1 MMTVFDIANIISK
14 DKTDHSSRF
23 DTDPEFRGQY
33 NQYMLNRILAC
44 APDLI
49 YLAEVANNL
58 NVDDKTHYLFWHNI
72 IEKKFRFFKYPK
84 KKNENL
90 DDIKLLSHYYNVS
103 IDEATIIAELLTKEQ
118 VKNISKTYDYGK

>member
-1 MMTVFDIANIISK
+1 MTVFDIVNLISK

-33 NQYMLNRILAC
+33 NQFMINRILAC

-58 NVDDKTHYLFWHNI
+58 DVDDKTHYLFWHNI
-72 IEKKFRFFKYPK
+72 IEKRFRFFKYPK

-90 DDIKLLSHYYNVS
+90 DDIKLISQYYYVS
-103 IDEATIIAELLTKEQ
+103 LDEAGNIAELLDKKQ
-118 VKNISKTYDYGK
+118 IQNISKTYDYGK